1 MDQTHLHLLITH
13 LPIVGALLGAG
24 VLAFGLWK
32 KSLTTT
38 TAAHGVLV
46 LAALGAGVAYLTGE
60 GAAETVEHLP
70 GVLESRIERHEDF
83 AVYALVGLLTLGV
96 VALAGLVLNAR
107 QSAFS
112 APVAKLTLALA
123 LIGFGLVGWTGY
135 LGGQIRHTE
144 LNGAAAP
151 NSGEKTAADADD

>member
-13 LPIVGALLGAG
+13 LPIFGALLGAL

-32 KSLTTT
+32 KDSTTI
-38 TAAHGVLV
+38 TAAYGVLV
-46 LAALGAGVAYLTGE
+46 LAASGAGVAYLTGE

-83 AVYALVGLLTLGV
+83 AVYALISLLTLGGA
-96 VALAGLVLNAR
+96 ALVGLVLNAR
-107 QSAFS
+107 QSSFS
-112 APVAKLTLALA
+112 NSAAKLTLLLA
-123 LIGFGLVGWTGY
+123 LVSFGLVAWTGY

-144 LNGAAAP
+144 LNGTAAAAG
-151 NSGEKTAADADD
+151 GEKTAGDDD